1 MQLRRECTSTKSVA
15 QDEASKEWTMATGRS
30 FGFESKFG
38 QASYPVLISIM
49 LLIHHYV
56 FTTYPTLKAAE
67 FFLSIILIAGYVAYH
82 KFLVGTILKRFRPQI
97 RLAQKLIEV
106 YIGVTVIS
114 SLIHVMIM
122 ALFG

>member
-1 MQLRRECTSTKSVA
+1 MRRECTSTKSVA

-67 FFLSIILIAGYVAYH
+67 FFLSIVLIGAYVVSR
-82 KFLVGTILKRFRPQI
+82 KFLSGYSPEHFRPQLNAI
-97 RLAQKLIEV
+97 EKLIEV
-106 YIGVTVIS
+106 YIGVSVIS
-114 SLIHVMIM
+114 SIIYSLIMS
-122 ALFG
+122 LFT